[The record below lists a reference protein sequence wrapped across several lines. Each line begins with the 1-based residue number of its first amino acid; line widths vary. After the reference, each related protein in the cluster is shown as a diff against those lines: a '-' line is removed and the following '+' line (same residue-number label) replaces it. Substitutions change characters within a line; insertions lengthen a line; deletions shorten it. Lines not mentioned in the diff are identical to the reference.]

1 MNTALSSFKPP
12 EFLQLLANN
21 LRWRLLT
28 ALASSDL
35 RGQELVQ
42 LLGQPQNLISY
53 HLKQLRD
60 HQLVS
65 EHRSAADGRDIYYSL
80 NLERMQQLYLA
91 SGEALHPALSC
102 AEPAPKTTFI
112 PHSPFR
118 VLFLC
123 THNSAR
129 SQMAEAL
136 LRHLGGDRVEVF
148 SAGNQPAQVHPDA
161 IRAMAEVGID
171 ISQQRSKSM
180 EEFLGQSFDYIIT
193 VCDRV
198 REVCP
203 VFPNDPDCI
212 HWSFPDPAAV
222 DGPEEVRYRAFQKTA
237 QQLTARIRYFLPLIQ
252 PPTPQ
257 SANQTREPDSR
268 YGRQRG

>member
-1 MNTALSSFKPP
+1 MNTALSSLQPP

-28 ALASSDL
+28 ALARSDL

-42 LLGQPQNLISY
+42 HLGQPQNLVSY

-60 HQLVS
+60 HGLVS

-80 NLERMQQLYLA
+80 TLERVQQLYLA

-102 AEPAPKTTFI
+102 AGPATSTNFVPQ
-112 PHSPFR
+112 SPLR

-129 SQMAEAL
+129 SQMAEGL
-136 LRHLGGDRVEVF
+136 LKHLGGERFEVF
-148 SAGNQPAQVHPDA
+148 SAGNQPAEVHPDA
-161 IRAMAEVGID
+161 VRAMAEAGID
-171 ISQQRSKSM
+171 ISGQRSKSM
-180 EEFLGQSFDYIIT
+180 AEFLGQRFDYVIT

-203 VFPNDPDCI
+203 VFPDEPECI

-222 DGPEEVRYRAFQKTA
+222 EGPDPVRYRAFQE
-237 QQLTARIRYFLPLIQ
+237 TARQL
-252 PPTPQ
+252 
-257 SANQTREPDSR
+257 ATRIGYLLATIEHQHR
-268 YGRQRG
+268 KAVKQEGE